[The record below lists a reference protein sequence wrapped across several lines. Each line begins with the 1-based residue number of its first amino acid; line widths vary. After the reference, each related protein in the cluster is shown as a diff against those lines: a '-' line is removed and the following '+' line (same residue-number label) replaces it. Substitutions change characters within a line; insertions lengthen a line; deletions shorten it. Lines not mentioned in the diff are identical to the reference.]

1 MELRVPKGGEAGEW
15 DLNEEDPVHIHS
27 VLFTL
32 NGCGMQAIH
41 ADGPDPHCISSICA
55 LEPGQEIRIAVG
67 PEGGP
72 RRLRCVAL
80 ETGEIVFFRGHVCHS
95 GSDPPGMRL
104 HTYMFAPDYKFEDL
118 VLNATYQESDLYRR
132 MSALT
137 WDARMPPVVSQR
149 GAEARSARAAAAA
162 SAARAVQPESQ
173 QSPKRRRFNRKD
185 L

>member
-15 DLNEEDPVHIHS
+15 DSNVEDPVLIHS

-32 NGCGMQAIH
+32 DGCGIQKYH
-41 ADGPDPHCISSICA
+41 ADGPDPQCISSICA
-55 LEPGQEIRIAVG
+55 LEPGQEIRIALDDG
-67 PEGGP
+67 NGR
-72 RRLRCVAL
+72 RRLHRAAL
-80 ETGEIVFFRGHVCHS
+80 EMGEIVFFRGHVCHS

-118 VLNATYQESDLYRR
+118 VLNATYQESDLYR

-162 SAARAVQPESQ
+162 SAARAGQRESPRR
-173 QSPKRRRFNRKD
+173 PKRRCVNVWAQ
-185 L
+185 